1 MVGERKVSEDFLE
14 NECHEAQELGTGE
27 HSLQ

>member
-1 MVGERKVSEDFLE
+1 MVGERKVSDFLE